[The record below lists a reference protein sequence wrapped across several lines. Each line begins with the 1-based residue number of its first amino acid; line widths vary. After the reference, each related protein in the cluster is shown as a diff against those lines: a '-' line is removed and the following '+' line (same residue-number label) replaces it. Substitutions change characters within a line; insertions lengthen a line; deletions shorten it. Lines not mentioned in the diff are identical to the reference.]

1 MHELG
6 VVFKVIDNLK
16 EVADENNISQISSVT
31 LSLGEVSTVIPKLL
45 TDCWQW
51 AIEKH
56 DFLKGCELKITTIP
70 ASTYC
75 EDCGKTYSTVQSGKI
90 CPHCGSEHTYLVQG
104 QEFLIKE
111 IEVPE
116 DEDHAAGTEMNA
128 SEMKGE
134 YKSAFDSASPI
145 HTEV

>member
-56 DFLKGCELKITTIP
+56 DFLKGC
-70 ASTYC
+70 
-75 EDCGKTYSTVQSGKI
+75 
-90 CPHCGSEHTYLVQG
+90 
-104 QEFLIKE
+104 
-111 IEVPE
+111 
-116 DEDHAAGTEMNA
+116 
-128 SEMKGE
+128 
-134 YKSAFDSASPI
+134 
-145 HTEV
+145 